1 MSCQEGDWL
10 QNKYSMEVWVLDS
23 RRVGVTMVRCY
34 GFKLAQN
41 KNNGRSVFQQVEQN
55 SLSPVSHFLS
65 NFMDIVIS
73 FAVYFS
79 VCRDFFVALSSF
91 LFLLKEKKVLFN
103 LGKIIKTKP
112 ENKNKNNK
120 WYRI

>member
-1 MSCQEGDWL
+1 
-10 QNKYSMEVWVLDS
+10 
-23 RRVGVTMVRCY
+23 MVRCY

-41 KNNGRSVFQQVEQN
+41 KNNGHSVFQQVEQN

-65 NFMDIVIS
+65 NFMDTVIS
-73 FAVYFS
+73 FAVYFC
-79 VCRDFFVALSSF
+79 VCRDFFVVLSSC

>member
-1 MSCQEGDWL
+1 
-10 QNKYSMEVWVLDS
+10 
-23 RRVGVTMVRCY
+23 MVRCY

-55 SLSPVSHFLS
+55 SLSSVSHFLS

-73 FAVYFS
+73 FAVSFR
-79 VCRDFFVALSSF
+79 VCRDFFVVLSSF

-103 LGKIIKTKP
+103 L
-112 ENKNKNNK
+112 
-120 WYRI
+120 